1 MDIAAMGTI
10 DARTYRSGARRCRD
24 DRTPRRTLAVGQWKM
39 VVLPDQRAGRR
50 NLRQWQALQRIVL
63 RLQWAVDG
71 LTSHQVDLGARKL
84 TDYRGLIETYVRA
97 WRLGISTG
105 TSGSVLIAIP

>member
-63 RLQWAVDG
+63 CLQWAVDG
-71 LTSHQVDLGARKL
+71 PPGERRDKPASLTVSAL
-84 TDYRGLIETYVRA
+84 
-97 WRLGISTG
+97 S
-105 TSGSVLIAIP
+105 SPFCVLLPFFHFSFA

>member
-10 DARTYRSGARRCRD
+10 DARAYRSGARRCRD

-63 RLQWAVDG
+63 CLQWAVDG
-71 LTSHQVDLGARKL
+71 QPFRNPIKE
-84 TDYRGLIETYVRA
+84 GLPTIYSQSCCPSLREPFSEVSA
-97 WRLGISTG
+97 
-105 TSGSVLIAIP
+105 